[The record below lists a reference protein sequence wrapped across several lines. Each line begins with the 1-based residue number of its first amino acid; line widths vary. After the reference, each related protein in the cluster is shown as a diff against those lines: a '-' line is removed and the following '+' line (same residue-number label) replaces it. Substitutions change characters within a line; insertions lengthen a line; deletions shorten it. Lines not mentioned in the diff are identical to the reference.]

1 LLLAIHLLLVE
12 LRANRVLEIRAVDP
26 LKSRRIEDKIIMV
39 NQYKSGAVLP
49 TRTIYKPV
57 YAESM
62 QFPIETKAF
71 RIVYEQKSGTYYA
84 FIAGARLDEF
94 VFNRDNA
101 KLALKSALSLE
112 NLCNV
117 KVIYASTG
125 KLEIPDK
132 FQDSGC

>member
-1 LLLAIHLLLVE
+1 MAIS
-12 LRANRVLEIRAVDP
+12 ASKIYTWVLEISVVILTSALVWFAFVYYP
-26 LKSRRIEDKIIMV
+26 KVV

-49 TRTIYKPV
+49 TQTLYKPL

-101 KLALKSALSLE
+101 KLVSKSALSLE

-132 FQDSGC
+132 FQNPGC

>member
-1 LLLAIHLLLVE
+1 MTITASKIYTWI
-12 LRANRVLEIRAVDP
+12 LEISVVILTSALVWFAFVYYPRV
-26 LKSRRIEDKIIMV
+26 V

>member
-1 LLLAIHLLLVE
+1 MEISVVILTSALVWF
-12 LRANRVLEIRAVDP
+12 AFVYYPRV
-26 LKSRRIEDKIIMV
+26 V

-132 FQDSGC
+132 FQDSGCWISF

>member
-1 LLLAIHLLLVE
+1 MEISVVILTSALVWF
-12 LRANRVLEIRAVDP
+12 AFVYYPRV
-26 LKSRRIEDKIIMV
+26 V

-101 KLALKSALSLE
+101 KLVLKSALSVE

-132 FQDSGC
+132 FQDSGCWISF

>member
-1 LLLAIHLLLVE
+1 MTITASKIYTWI
-12 LRANRVLEIRAVDP
+12 LEISVVILTSALVWFAFVYYPRV
-26 LKSRRIEDKIIMV
+26 V

-101 KLALKSALSLE
+101 KLVLKSALSVE

>member
-1 LLLAIHLLLVE
+1 
-12 LRANRVLEIRAVDP
+12 LEISVVILTSALVWFAFVYYPRV
-26 LKSRRIEDKIIMV
+26 V

-132 FQDSGC
+132 FQDSGCWISF